1 MEAATNPTA
10 NEIHRM
16 KINLTDAVTGGL
28 DAAKKVG
35 KQTSDA
41 AEELMDDTAERI
53 RRHPAETVVFAFV
66 VGFVLGGF
74 VSWLTRKR

>member
-1 MEAATNPTA
+1 MEAAAIPTA
-10 NEIHRM
+10 REIHRM
-16 KINLTDAVTGGL
+16 KINLTEAVTDGL
-28 DAAKKVG
+28 ETAKKVG

-66 VGFVLGGF
+66 VGFLIGGF
-74 VSWLTRKR
+74 VSWLTRRS